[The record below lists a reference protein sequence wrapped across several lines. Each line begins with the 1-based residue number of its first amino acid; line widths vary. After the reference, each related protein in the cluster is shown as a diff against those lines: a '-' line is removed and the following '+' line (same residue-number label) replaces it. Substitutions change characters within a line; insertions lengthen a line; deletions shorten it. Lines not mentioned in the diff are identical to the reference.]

1 MNSSYHYFQV
11 VTKPIGAV
19 CNLNCTYCFYLEKI
33 NLYKKQSDFRMP
45 DKVLESYIRQMIEAQ
60 PANRVSFIWQG
71 GEPTL
76 SGIVFFQ
83 RVIDLQRKYAAGKRI
98 ENSIQ
103 TNGMSLNDEW
113 CGFLKKHEF
122 LVGISL
128 DGPQNLHDYYR
139 KDSKGKGTHESVM
152 KGMECLIKHD
162 VPFNTLTCVNR
173 HNSYFP
179 LEVYRF
185 LKDAGSRYMQF
196 IPVVGRKNNFSDVT
210 EWSVEADQYGEFLC
224 KIFDEWVKND
234 VGKYYVQHFDVA
246 LESWMG
252 KRPSLCIFNK
262 TCGNAPALEH
272 NGDLYSCDH
281 YVNPQ
286 NKLGNIMDRS
296 LMDLVGS
303 EQQRKFGQKKE
314 NELPDYCRQ
323 CEACF
328 ACNGGCPKNRFIN
341 TPDGEPGLNYLCT
354 GYKTFFTHIRPYMEF
369 MAGELT
375 AQRPPANVMQWKKD
389 KKS

>member
-1 MNSSYHYFQV
+1 
-11 VTKPIGAV
+11 
-19 CNLNCTYCFYLEKI
+19 
-33 NLYKKQSDFRMP
+33 MP
-45 DKVLESYIRQMIEAQ
+45 DKVLEAFIRQMIEAQ
-60 PANRVSFIWQG
+60 PANLVSFIWQG

-76 SGIVFFQ
+76 LGVSFFQ
-83 RVIDLQRKYAAGKRI
+83 TVIDLQRKYAAGKTI

-103 TNGMSLNDEW
+103 TNGTMLDDEW

-122 LVGISL
+122 LVGLSL
-128 DGPQNLHDYYR
+128 DGPLELHDYYR
-139 KDSKGKGTHESVM
+139 KDNKGKGTHDRVM
-152 KGMECLIKHD
+152 NGMDCLIKND

-173 HNSYFP
+173 QNSYFP

-185 LKDAGSRYMQF
+185 LKEAGSHYMQF
-196 IPVVGRKNNFSDVT
+196 IPIVERKNNFSAVT

-234 VGKYYVQHFDVA
+234 VGKYFVQHFDVA
-246 LESWMG
+246 MESWMG
-252 KRPSLCIFNK
+252 KRQSLCIFNK
-262 TCGNAPALEH
+262 TCGNALALEH

-286 NKLGNIMDRS
+286 NKLGNIMDRP
-296 LMDLVGS
+296 LTDLVGS
-303 EQQRKFGQKKE
+303 EQQHKFSQKKE

-323 CEACF
+323 CEVRF

-369 MAGELT
+369 MAGELKNR
-375 AQRPPANVMQWKKD
+375 RPPANIMQWIKD
-389 KKS
+389 KKLF